1 MIMKKN
7 LKKIGLLT
15 FLSALLIFTFLY
27 THNVYAASVYYVD
40 GSSNAASDTN
50 SGTESSPW
58 KTLQKAASTLK
69 AGDKVIVK
77 AAIYRGDVVPANSG
91 TASAYIIYEARE
103 GAIIDGAGIKINQKQ
118 YIEVNGFK
126 VQNTSGEGII
136 VTGPNSKFIN
146 LKNNYTW
153 NTGGSGIAVWGR
165 AWGNDPAEC
174 NYECVTDILIE
185 GNRIERANNVKMNGG
200 YNEHLTIASGVKR
213 ITIRKNTL
221 TAGPMPSVGFE
232 AINGGE
238 GIDLKEGVA
247 DAWVYE
253 NDIHDMVNCRYGI
266 YIDAGGST
274 WGYPGTYKTVPGWMR
289 NIHVYNNKVYQ
300 NDGHGI
306 GVVSEGS
313 GNMDGVYIYN
323 NVVYK
328 NGNDGIL
335 VYDWGL
341 TGRPNP
347 PSPLPAARNIYVF
360 NNTVYKNA
368 QIRNWYGGI
377 AIDHKFATSIFIR
390 NNLTFGNP
398 TNIRRYNVPTGTV
411 IDTNIETSGLVKNAD
426 SGDFSLNAGS
436 TAIDTGS
443 NNLPFNLTFD
453 FNNIARP
460 FNSRLDVG
468 ALEYVYIAAPVIIP
482 TSNQGTTETKYLSD
496 MDPISTIN
504 GWGPYEKNM
513 SNGEDVAGD
522 GRPITL
528 NGVTYQK
535 GLGTHALSE
544 LTYSISPTCTN
555 FMASIGVDEEVDVR
569 GSVVFQ
575 VFGNGTKI
583 FDSGFMTNLSDTQ
596 NINVPLSNITTL
608 QLVVQNG
615 GDDFGSDHASW
626 ADARIV
632 CTQPPVVVE
641 TVSSNP
647 VTINKVGLSSNTA
660 TPGQNISLTYNWRG
674 GPTDKAYTAF
684 IHFVNSSGRLV
695 FQDDHTPS
703 TSSTLWNNNSTS
715 YNRSITL
722 PANLPFDTY
731 KIMAGLY
738 DPVTGVRQT
747 LTQGSGVSAD
757 TTEGQRYQIGTLTVS
772 APVSTPTPSS
782 STNTSGGAGGGSTQ
796 TSTNPG
802 TPTTGTPTTNTNT
815 GGAGS
820 SGGSTSGTGTVQ
832 TNVLSIGPWVG
843 QYYTWTSVGDYFKKF
858 ELMRL
863 DREIN
868 FDWGTSSPTTNMT
881 SDKFA
886 VRWMGIIDLP
896 TNGNYNF
903 TAEVD
908 GGLKVWV
915 DNALI
920 LNEWR
925 DQFKTHKFS
934 SNLTSG
940 KHLIQV
946 EYFENTGTAKANLY
960 WTLGTGTNT
969 TTKVR
974 LTKVLAKGNPTY
986 SADVA
991 TLQQYLYENGYLD
1004 SEPTGFFRNQTE
1016 AAVIKLQKA
1025 YGLEPVGTVGPLTR
1039 KIINGD

>member
-1 MIMKKN
+1 MIIKKA
-7 LKKIGLLT
+7 LKKVGLLA

-27 THNVYAASVYYVD
+27 VHDVYAASVYYVD
-40 GSSNAASDTN
+40 GASSVASDTN

-91 TASAYIIYEARE
+91 TASAYIVYEARE

-118 YIEVNGFK
+118 YIEINGFK

-165 AWGNDPAEC
+165 SWGNDPAEC
-174 NYECVTDILIE
+174 NYECVTDILVE

-238 GIDLKEGVA
+238 GIDLKEGVS
-247 DAWVYE
+247 DAYVYE

-289 NIHVYNNKVYQ
+289 NIHVYNNKVYG

-398 TNIRRYNVPTGTV
+398 SNIRRYNVPTGTV

-426 SGDFSLNAGS
+426 SGDFSLITGS
-436 TAIDTGS
+436 SAIDTGS
-443 NNLPFNLTFD
+443 TNIPFNLTFD

-460 FNSRLDVG
+460 FGSRLDVG
-468 ALEYVYIAAPVIIP
+468 ALEHVYIPAPVVIP

-496 MDPISTIN
+496 MDPISAIN

-513 SNGEDVAGD
+513 SNGEEAAGD
-522 GRPITL
+522 GLSITL

-544 LTYSISPTCTN
+544 LTYSIAPTCTN

-575 VFGNGTKI
+575 VFGNGAKI

-596 NINVPLSNITTL
+596 NINVPLSNISTL

-632 CTQPPVVVE
+632 CVQAPAVVE
-641 TVSSNP
+641 TTPSNP
-647 VTINKVGLSSNTA
+647 VTINKVGLSSNTS

-695 FQDDHTPS
+695 FQDDHIPS
-703 TSSTLWNNNSTS
+703 TSSTLWSNNSIS
-715 YNRSITL
+715 YNRNITL

-772 APVSTPTPSS
+772 APPSTPTPASS
-782 STNTSGGAGGGSTQ
+782 GGSAGAGSIGASTNTSNLPSSITNTNISGGSASGINTQ
-796 TSTNPG
+796 TS
-802 TPTTGTPTTNTNT
+802 PT
-815 GGAGS
+815 
-820 SGGSTSGTGTVQ
+820 Q
-832 TNVLSIGPWVG
+832 TFVAMPQGPWVAW
-843 QYYTWTSVGDYFKKF
+843 YYSYNLAPDYFKKL
-858 ELMRL
+858 ETLKIDMG
-863 DREIN
+863 IN
-868 FDWGTSSPTTNMT
+868 FDWGTSTPIS
-881 SDKFA
+881 SALGQKFA
-886 VRWMGIIDLP
+886 AQWMSIMDIPL
-896 TNGNYNF
+896 TSSYEF
-903 TAEVD
+903 VLEKD
-908 GGLKVWV
+908 GGARVWI
-915 DNALI
+915 DNELAF
-920 LNEWR
+920 NEWQER
-925 DQFKTHKFS
+925 DAVHKFS
-934 SNLTSG
+934 KNLSAG
-940 KHLIQV
+940 KHVIKV
-946 EYFENTGTAKANLY
+946 EYFNESGTAKAKLY
-960 WTLGTGTNT
+960 WTKVLSNT
-969 TTKVR
+969 VVPARAR
-974 LTKVLAKGNPTY
+974 LTKVLAKGNKVY
-986 SADVA
+986 SEDVV

-1004 SEPTGFFRNQTE
+1004 TEPTGFFRNQTE

-1025 YGLEPVGTVGPLTR
+1025 YSLEPVGSVGPLTR

>member
-1 MIMKKN
+1 MIKKHFIK
-7 LKKIGLLT
+7 LKSIFKLLPI
-15 FLSALLIFTFLY
+15 LLIVFFLQIE
-27 THNVYAASVYYVD
+27 TTNAAVYYVD
-40 GSSNAASDTN
+40 GASNAANDNNT
-50 SGTESSPW
+50 GTESSPW
-58 KTLQKAASTLK
+58 KTLQKAALTLR

-77 AAIYRGDVVPANSG
+77 AATYRGDVVPANSG
-91 TASAYIIYEARE
+91 TASAYITYEARE
-103 GAIIDGAGIKINQKQ
+103 GAIIDGAGIKVNQKQ
-118 YIEVNGFK
+118 YIEINGFK

-165 AWGNDPAEC
+165 SWGNDPAEC

-221 TAGPMPSVGFE
+221 TAGPMPAVGFE

-238 GIDLKEGVA
+238 GIDLKEGVT

-306 GVVSEGS
+306 GIVSEGS
-313 GNMDGVYIYN
+313 GNMDGVYVYN

-398 TNIRRYNVPTGTV
+398 SNIRRYNVPTGTV
-411 IDTNIETSGLVKNAD
+411 IDSNIETSGLVKNAD

-443 NNLPFNLTFD
+443 TNLPFSLNFD

-460 FNSRLDVG
+460 FGSRLDVG
-468 ALEYVYIAAPVIIP
+468 AFEYVFIPAPVVVP
-482 TSNQGTTETKYLSD
+482 TSNQGTTETTYLSD
-496 MDPISTIN
+496 MEPTSAVN

-513 SNGEDVAGD
+513 SNGENGAGD
-522 GRPITL
+522 GVPITL

-544 LTYSISPTCTN
+544 LTYSIAPTCTN

-596 NINVPLSNITTL
+596 NINVPLSSVTSL

-632 CTQPPVVVE
+632 CVQAPQVVE
-641 TVSSNP
+641 TVVSNP
-647 VTINKVGLSSNTA
+647 VTINKIGLSSNTA
-660 TPGQNISLTYNWRG
+660 TPGQSLSLTYNWRG
-674 GPTDKAYTAF
+674 GPTDKSYTAF

-703 TSSTLWNNNSTS
+703 TNSTLWTNNSTS
-715 YNRSITL
+715 YSRNITL

-738 DPVTGVRQT
+738 DSVTGVRLS
-747 LTQGSGVSAD
+747 LTQGSGVSTD
-757 TTEGQRYQIGTLTVS
+757 TTEVQRYQIGTLTVS
-772 APVSTPTPSS
+772 APASTPTPSS
-782 STNTSGGAGGGSTQ
+782 STNTNNSGASGGSTQ
-796 TSTNPG
+796 TSTNTS
-802 TPTTGTPTTNTNT
+802 TPTGTPTTNTNT
-815 GGAGS
+815 GGAGGTS
-820 SGGSTSGTGTVQ
+820 GSTSGTGTSQ
-832 TNVLSIGPWVG
+832 TTALVRGPWVG
-843 QYYTWTSVGDYFKKF
+843 QYYSWSSPSDYFKKF
-858 ELMRL
+858 EAIRL
-863 DREIN
+863 DMAID
-868 FDWGTSSPTTNMT
+868 FDWGTSSPATNIPT
-881 SDKFA
+881 DKFA
-886 VRWMGIIDLP
+886 ARWMGIIDLP
-896 TNGNYNF
+896 ISAIYNF

-908 GGLKVWV
+908 GGVKIWI
-915 DNALI
+915 DNNLV
-920 LNEWR
+920 LNEWK
-925 DQFKTHKFS
+925 DQIKTHTFS
-934 SNLTSG
+934 SNLTAG
-940 KHLIQV
+940 KHLVQV
-946 EYFENTGTAKANLY
+946 EYFENAGNAKANLS
-960 WTLGTGTNT
+960 WTLGSGTNT
-969 TTKVR
+969 TTRTR
-974 LTKVLAKGNPTY
+974 LTKVLAKGNPSY

-991 TLQQYLYENGYLD
+991 TLQQYLYENGYLE